1 MMLEIQFPTSP
12 DEIHDRRAAIL
23 AELCRID
30 EGFSEIP
37 VRTIRART
45 LEAMLRGYDT
55 LFFQGAL
62 CRAYGSLTVTL
73 SPRLLSAA
81 GKFVYS
87 INRSTR
93 LNKAEIRM
101 SSDFL
106 TRLECGPFFLNG
118 LTVSTPQEA
127 FLLVFEHELCHA
139 LEIALYG
146 ETGHSRRFLSLANKL
161 FGHTEMKHNL
171 PTRKSEA
178 AQSGIT
184 VGARCSF
191 MYQDRTYTGQITY
204 VGKTAT
210 VMVQSAA
217 GEYRDKRG
225 RRYAKYRV
233 PLNQLTIK

>member
-1 MMLEIQFPTSP
+1 MMSEIQFPASP
-12 DEIHDRRAAIL
+12 DEIHDRRAEIL
-23 AELCRID
+23 AALCRMD
-30 EGFSEIP
+30 KGFSDIP
-37 VRTIRART
+37 VRSIKEST
-45 LEAMLRGYDT
+45 LDAMLYGYDA

-62 CRAYGSLTVTL
+62 CRAYGSLSVTL

-87 INRSTR
+87 KSPNIR

-101 SSDFL
+101 SGDFL
-106 TRLECGPFFLNG
+106 TRLEYGPFFLNG

-161 FGHTEMKHNL
+161 FGHTEMKHKL
-171 PTRKSEA
+171 PTRKTEA
-178 AQSGIT
+178 ALDGIT

-191 MYQDRTYTGQITY
+191 MYQDQSYSGQITY

-210 VMVQSAA
+210 VMVQSAT

-233 PLNQLTIK
+233 PLERLTLK